1 MTCVSPVFLLYCVHL
16 PLAHAL
22 MNDSALTNQ
31 EPSITD
37 PRDFVR
43 EAWLR
48 LAFVGL
54 PAGRCGVA
62 LAKWGTPEALLAAAQ
77 AGRDDQLLA
86 TKGITPVTVERLKEA
101 ANRNIEK
108 ALAAMQEYSI
118 RLLLLED
125 EEYPTALRSIPDP
138 PLYLFVRGSIQE
150 TDEVAVAIVGTRHA
164 TEYGR
169 GLAHS
174 FGRDLARRGVTVVSG
189 LARGIDTA
197 AHRGALEGGG
207 RTFAVCGCGLDVVY
221 PSENKTLMEDIAA
234 NGAALSEFA
243 PTVHPEPWHF
253 PARNRII
260 SGLSAGTIV
269 VEAAERSGALI
280 TSDFALEQSRE
291 VFAVPGNV
299 HKGQSKGCHG
309 LIKQGATL
317 VENVDDVINA
327 LNNQA
332 LPFVAQDQKPAG
344 KKSARKNQAANEEQ
358 PTLNLSAGSGRS
370 AAPLKPTVRDDL
382 TASENRVYLTL
393 EVEARHIDEIA
404 LAAQMGAGEVNATL
418 VMLEIKGVARRLPG
432 NSFALVN

>member
-1 MTCVSPVFLLYCVHL
+1 
-16 PLAHAL
+16 
-22 MNDSALTNQ
+22 MNDSDLNDHLNNQ
-31 EPSITD
+31 EYSGPEYSD
-37 PRDFVR
+37 AGLNNFER

-54 PAGRCGVA
+54 PAGRCAAA
-62 LAKWGTPEALLAAAQ
+62 LDKWSTPEALLAAARN
-77 AGRDDQLLA
+77 GREDQLLA
-86 TKGITPVTVERLKEA
+86 TKGITPVTIERLKEA

-150 TDEVAVAIVGTRHA
+150 NDEVAVAIVGTRHA

-169 GLAHS
+169 GLAGS
-174 FGRDLARRGVTVVSG
+174 FGRDLARRGVTVISG

-221 PSENKTLMEDIAA
+221 PSENKNLMEDIAA

-280 TSDFALEQSRE
+280 TADFALEQSRE

-317 VENVDDVINA
+317 VENVDDVISA

-332 LPFVAQDQKPAG
+332 LPFVASEPKSAE
-344 KKSARKNQAANEEQ
+344 KKSRRKSEAENERQ
-358 PTLNLSAGSGRS
+358 PALNLGSASRS
-370 AAPLKPTVRDDL
+370 TPALKPQVRDDL
-382 TASENRVYLTL
+382 SASENRVYLTL

>member
-1 MTCVSPVFLLYCVHL
+1 
-16 PLAHAL
+16 
-22 MNDSALTNQ
+22 MNDSFVDSP
-31 EPSITD
+31 E
-37 PRDFVR
+37 DFSQADDFGR
-43 EAWLR
+43 ESWLR

-54 PAGRCGVA
+54 PAGRCATA
-62 LAKWGTPEALLAAAQ
+62 LRRWSTPSALLSAAK
-77 AGRDDQLLA
+77 AGRDDELLS
-86 TKGITPVTVERLKEA
+86 TKGITPVTIERLKDA
-101 ANRNIEK
+101 ANRNLEK
-108 ALAAMQEYSI
+108 ALAAMEEHSI

-125 EEYPTALRSIPDP
+125 EEYPLALRSIPDP
-138 PLYLFVRGSIQE
+138 PLYLFVRGHLQE
-150 TDEVAVAIVGTRHA
+150 RDEVAVAIVGTRHA

-174 FGRDLARRGVTVVSG
+174 FGRDLARRAVTVVSG

-221 PSENKTLMEDIAA
+221 PSENKKLMEDIAC
-234 NGAALSEFA
+234 NGAAFSEFA

-280 TSDFALEQSRE
+280 TSDFALEQGRE

-317 VENVDDVINA
+317 VENVDDVIQA

-332 LPFVAQDQKPAG
+332 LPFAG
-344 KKSARKNQAANEEQ
+344 DDNSRRDKQQQSS
-358 PTLNLSAGSGRS
+358 NLDAPEGGSTPS
-370 AAPLKPTVRDDL
+370 LKAVVRDDL
-382 TASENRVYLTL
+382 TPGENRVYLTL
-393 EVEARHIDEIA
+393 EVEPRHIDDIA

-418 VMLEIKGVARRLPG
+418 VMLEIKGAARRLPG
-432 NSFALVN
+432 NSFARAS

>member
-1 MTCVSPVFLLYCVHL
+1 M
-16 PLAHAL
+16 
-22 MNDSALTNQ
+22 
-31 EPSITD
+31 
-37 PRDFVR
+37 
-43 EAWLR
+43 
-48 LAFVGL
+48 
-54 PAGRCGVA
+54 
-62 LAKWGTPEALLAAAQ
+62 
-77 AGRDDQLLA
+77 
-86 TKGITPVTVERLKEA
+86 
-101 ANRNIEK
+101 
-108 ALAAMQEYSI
+108 
-118 RLLLLED
+118 
-125 EEYPTALRSIPDP
+125 
-138 PLYLFVRGSIQE
+138 FVRGSIQE
-150 TDEVAVAIVGTRHA
+150 NDEVAVAIVGTRHA

-169 GLAHS
+169 GLAGS
-174 FGRDLARRGVTVVSG
+174 FGRDLARRGVTVISG

-221 PSENKTLMEDIAA
+221 PSENKNLMEDIAA

-280 TSDFALEQSRE
+280 TADFALEQSRE
-291 VFAVPGNV
+291 VFAVPGNI

-317 VENVDDVINA
+317 VENVDDVISA

-332 LPFVAQDQKPAG
+332 LPFVASEPKSTT
-344 KKSARKNQAANEEQ
+344 KKSRSRNESENEEQ
-358 PTLNLSAGSGRS
+358 TALNLGSASRS
-370 AAPLKPTVRDDL
+370 TPALKPQVRDDL
-382 TASENRVYLTL
+382 SAGENRVYLTL

>member
-1 MTCVSPVFLLYCVHL
+1 MNEPVF
-16 PLAHAL
+16 
-22 MNDSALTNQ
+22 NDLEYSAASELDA
-31 EPSITD
+31 E
-37 PRDFVR
+37 R

-54 PAGRCGVA
+54 PAGRCATA
-62 LAKWGTPEALLAAAQ
+62 LEKWSTPHALLSAARH
-77 AGRDDQLLA
+77 GRDDQLLA
-86 TKGITPVTVERLKEA
+86 TKGITPVTIERLKDA

-108 ALAAMQEYSI
+108 ALRAMQEFSI

-150 TDEVAVAIVGTRHA
+150 NDEVAVAIVGTRHA

-174 FGRDLARRGVTVVSG
+174 FGRDLASRGVTVVSG

-197 AHRGALEGGG
+197 SHRGALEGGG

-260 SGLSAGTIV
+260 SGLSAGSIV

-280 TSDFALEQSRE
+280 TADFALEQGRE
-291 VFAVPGNV
+291 VFAVPGNI

-317 VENVDDVINA
+317 VENVDDVIAA

-332 LPFVAQDQKPAG
+332 LPFAAREPKPVE
-344 KKSARKNQAANEEQ
+344 KKSRRKSEVGNVEQ
-358 PTLNLSAGSGRS
+358 GALNLAAASRS
-370 AAPLKPTVRDDL
+370 TPLLKPQVRDDL
-382 TASENRVYLTL
+382 SAGENRVYLTL

-432 NSFALVN
+432 NSFALVT